1 MGVSQ
6 FCGTSRQWHIT
17 QSLKK
22 QQQQNNKSWRNL
34 KCKLLSETSQC
45 EQLLFYDSNDMAFWK
60 RENYGVSKMISGYHG
75 LGGETNRWTREF
87 LGQFLGN
94 YLV

>member
-17 QSLKK
+17 QSFKK
-22 QQQQNNKSWRNL
+22 RQQQNNKSWRNL

-45 EQLLFYDSNDMAFWK
+45 EQLLFYDSNYMAFWK
-60 RENYGVSKMISGYHG
+60 RGNYGVSKMISGYQG
-75 LGGETNRWTREF
+75 LGGEMNRWTREF
-87 LGQFLGN
+87 LGQ
-94 YLV
+94 